1 MKKIRDVPYHG
12 RSPRQKYQRCQLS
25 LVSLALL
32 GCSYCRCSACRQH
45 YFHRSCLVESRRA
58 GNNGC
63 PNCRGELEKGLTP
76 APPAHHAAEVGP
88 TTWGIRQDSHVE
100 YARTFM
106 AALIAQPERLDD
118 PAALVMDSRQGLEA
132 PALTGLEGG
141 RAAILMNRGQ
151 RRAIALNAQRV
162 RRAMG

>member
-1 MKKIRDVPYHG
+1 
-12 RSPRQKYQRCQLS
+12 
-25 LVSLALL
+25 
-32 GCSYCRCSACRQH
+32 
-45 YFHRSCLVESRRA
+45 
-58 GNNGC
+58 
-63 PNCRGELEKGLTP
+63 
-76 APPAHHAAEVGP
+76 
-88 TTWGIRQDSHVE
+88 
-100 YARTFM
+100 M